1 MQGSAGIIGPE
12 GPTGPTGV
20 KVGSE
25 NNIKNKLSKEI
36 MEISRSWLVTTVIFA
51 LLS

>member
-25 NNIKNKLSKEI
+25 NNIINKLSKKI
-36 MEISRSWLVTTVIFA
+36 MVGHDCYLCSS
-51 LLS
+51 LLGHKRR